1 MRTVHVVDQTR
12 IERSRFEILKMK
24 VLLQI
29 CVSSNRILQWS
40 ASKPSTPPFATSK
53 QLLVNGGKALI
64 NPSAPSPSP
73 TSKSSETPKSHLL
86 LPFLSALLYL
96 LTFTESANTADAN
109 GQSLLL
115 PPPPSTCHCLAGD
128 DDKFGED
135 PNPPST
141 SKANHPNR
149 FMSGDGTQTESK
161 VRGAGV
167 ERSENAYCAF
177 CGLNEDREVEIRD
190 FENESITTDLRIV

>member
-12 IERSRFEILKMK
+12 TEGSRFEILKMK

-115 PPPPSTCHCLAGD
+115 PPPPLMCPTGD
-128 DDKFGED
+128 DNKFGED
-135 PNPPST
+135 PNPSSA
-141 SKANHPNR
+141 SKANHSNH
-149 FMSGDGTQTESK
+149 FMSGDGTQAESK

-167 ERSENAYCAF
+167 EQSA
-177 CGLNEDREVEIRD
+177 V
-190 FENESITTDLRIV
+190 

>member
-1 MRTVHVVDQTR
+1 M
-12 IERSRFEILKMK
+12 
-24 VLLQI
+24 
-29 CVSSNRILQWS
+29 
-40 ASKPSTPPFATSK
+40 P
-53 QLLVNGGKALI
+53 
-64 NPSAPSPSP
+64 
-73 TSKSSETPKSHLL
+73 
-86 LPFLSALLYL
+86 
-96 LTFTESANTADAN
+96 
-109 GQSLLL
+109 
-115 PPPPSTCHCLAGD
+115 GD

-135 PNPPST
+135 PNPSSA

-167 ERSENAYCAF
+167 ERSENAYCAC